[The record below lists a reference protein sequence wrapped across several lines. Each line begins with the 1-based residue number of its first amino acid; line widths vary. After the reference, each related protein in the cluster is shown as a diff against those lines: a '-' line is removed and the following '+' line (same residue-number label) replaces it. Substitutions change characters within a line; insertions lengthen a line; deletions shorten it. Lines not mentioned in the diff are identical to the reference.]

1 MSDSHAPG
9 VAPESRRST
18 ARHGP
23 AEVPSRHEPSAH
35 RRADRLSEGVLLA
48 LAVFSPWALA
58 GWPAWSVWTL
68 NVGGY
73 LLAGLLVAKG
83 LIRWRTGYQPPR
95 WTDGQPRWVGGALAT
110 LTTLVLLWSLV
121 SALNACAVVEVATL
135 QVMER
140 GRFIPWLPHSFDAPS
155 TWFHFWTALGLA
167 GVFWA
172 ARDWITQLTRRERHV
187 RREGGPAAGR
197 PELAEAVWERRGPH
211 YLPRRLRR
219 LLWVLCVNGAVLA
232 LVGIAGT
239 LRPSEFILGL
249 FPHPTR
255 QGGFFGP
262 FWYRNNGAQY
272 LNLLWPVGLALWHA
286 EYLRAIESGRF
297 LRRLTN
303 SPVVVLV
310 PCLLLMTAAPFVTT
324 SRGGTLV
331 SGLVMLACLPVLVV
345 SAWRRGWQWGL
356 PVALVP
362 AGALIGL
369 VVAWT
374 PLTSRFLNEF
384 RVLETGAAGGLR
396 DFTLRCVFTLP
407 PGIGRRPANLLGLS
421 DSARVFAQSSNTVM
435 LRLHGEGRVAVRLML
450 DAPDR
455 VLELTG
461 TNAALHRSGQ
471 LTEIIYTQAGTDAA
485 VYVNG
490 EPVKLASRA
499 GKGGFLW
506 PERFAARYAW
516 AGRGDGADLMRG
528 RIQTIAVLDRAL
540 TAEEVA
546 ALALRP
552 APSDEAEAPGADTG
566 EAWARLDPRPLLNI
580 RWGEFSP
587 ARWKAGGLGGRSI
600 IYEDVRQMLERYPPW
615 LGAGP
620 GTFANLYK
628 VHLGDPTAT
637 DAWYVHD
644 DYLETRF
651 TYGRLGAWLVYLLL
665 AATVMPVLLPGG
677 LRLPRYFTLC
687 LLTGLGGA
695 LVHARFDFVFQTHA
709 LLFLAVLLCSVLS
722 VTTLRKAGS

>member
-1 MSDSHAPG
+1 MLG
-9 VAPESRRST
+9 
-18 ARHGP
+18 
-23 AEVPSRHEPSAH
+23 
-35 RRADRLSEGVLLA
+35 

-58 GWPAWSVWTL
+58 GWPAWSVWTM
-68 NVGGY
+68 NAGGY
-73 LLAGLLVAKG
+73 LLGGLLVAKG
-83 LIRWRTGYQPPR
+83 LIRRHTGYQPPR
-95 WTDGQPRWVGGALAT
+95 WTAGQPRWVGGMLAT
-110 LTTLVLLWSLV
+110 LTATVLLWSLV
-121 SALNACAVVEVATL
+121 SALNARAEVEPAALRVVER
-135 QVMER
+135 E
-140 GRFIPWLPHSFDAPS
+140 RFIPWLPHSFDAPS

-172 ARDWITQLTRRERHV
+172 ARDWVTQLTRRERHV
-187 RREGGPAAGR
+187 RREGVSAGGGPD
-197 PELAEAVWERRGPH
+197 PAEAVWERRGPH
-211 YLPRRLRR
+211 YLPRRPRR

-232 LVGIAGT
+232 LVGVAGT
-239 LRPSEFILGL
+239 LRPSETLLGL

-255 QGGFFGP
+255 QDGFFGP

-272 LNLLWPVGLALWHA
+272 LNLLWPMGLALWHA

-303 SPVVVLV
+303 SPMVVLV

-369 VVAWT
+369 IVAWT
-374 PLTSRFLNEF
+374 PLTHRFLNEF
-384 RVLETGAAGGLR
+384 RVLETGAPAGLR

-407 PGIGRRPANLLGLS
+407 PGAGRRPVNLLGLS

-435 LRLHGEGRVAVRLML
+435 LRLQGEGRVAVRLML

-461 TNAALHRSGQ
+461 TNAALGRPGR
-471 LTEIIYTQAGTDAA
+471 TVEIIYTQRGTDAA

-506 PERFAARYAW
+506 PERFASRHAW
-516 AGRGDGADLMRG
+516 AGRGDGADLIRG
-528 RIQTIAVLDRAL
+528 RIRTIAVLDRAL
-540 TAEEVA
+540 SAEEVA

-552 APSDEAEAPGADTG
+552 AAAAGSDDPPADTSG
-566 EAWARLDPRPLLNI
+566 AWARSDPRPLLNI
-580 RWGEFSP
+580 RWGDFSP
-587 ARWKAGGLGGRSI
+587 ARWKAGGLGGRTS
-600 IYEDVRQMLERYPPW
+600 IYEEVRQMLGRYPTW

-628 VHLGDPTAT
+628 VHLGDPAAT
-637 DAWYVHD
+637 DAWYAHN

-651 TYGRLGAWLVYLLL
+651 TYGRLGALLVYLLL
-665 AATVMPVLLPGG
+665 GAAVVPVLLPGG

-687 LLTGLGGA
+687 LLMGLGGA

-709 LLFLAVLLCSVLS
+709 LLFLAVLLCSILS
-722 VTTLRKAGS
+722 VSTLRNAGS